1 MPGVMRVGD
10 RESGGR
16 RSSEEI
22 DNPDGGGNKRQ
33 RAESKKKEMHQ
44 KKAAGDDLH
53 DLLARWRQ
61 VSGEGESEGAGSVLE
76 TQNGEWLHAG
86 FKVQALGGGGQVG
99 RTAYASPKSGAKMS
113 SGCAEMRRCW
123 VAVGLQFVLPV
134 LSAVGDESTE

>member
-61 VSGEGESEGAGSVLE
+61 VSGEGESEGEAARLSLQRGSGLCAGNAKRGMAPRRLQSS
-76 TQNGEWLHAG
+76 G
-86 FKVQALGGGGQVG
+86 FGRRRPSGADCICQPKVG
-99 RTAYASPKSGAKMS
+99 RKNV
-113 SGCAEMRRCW
+113 ERLR
-123 VAVGLQFVLPV
+123 
-134 LSAVGDESTE
+134 